1 MKYQH
6 RTALL
11 ALAAGGSLATLAG
24 CGGSATPP
32 GSAVTVTVTPTV
44 TAKGGGPTTSASP
57 TAPRSDDIGR
67 KFDYGAVVS
76 AKVIGGVTV
85 LTLDRYTW
93 KGLDDAKLAQQ
104 GLPVKP
110 FRAKKVPYENLNTT
124 LTYRLPVAD
133 GARILY
139 HHCGAADQPLQTKSV
154 VPTYFTG
161 LHAPENTV
169 LVTLDPQGRVTA
181 AENIPACPG

>member
-11 ALAAGGSLATLAG
+11 ALAAGGSLATVAG

-57 TAPRSDDIGR
+57 SAPGSDDVGR

-76 AKVIGGVTV
+76 ARAVGGVTV
-85 LTLDRYTW
+85 LILDRYTW

-110 FRAKKVPYENLNTT
+110 FKGKVPYENLNTT

-139 HHCGAADQPLQTKSV
+139 HHCVAPDQPLQTKSV
-154 VPTYFTG
+154 APADLAG

-169 LVTLDPQGRVTA
+169 LVTLDAQGSVTA